1 MAARSQVCRDWWLD
15 RASGRVRE
23 PARRAK
29 GVPVSSRLRWLPTA
43 WALLLAGLML
53 GPALGSGYVL
63 TYDMVW
69 VPDLALRNDLLGLG
83 SALPR
88 AVPSDALVAV
98 LDEVVPGMLLQK
110 LVLVG
115 SFVAAGAGGAALV
128 ADLSVPVRCLAAS
141 LFVWNPF
148 VVERLVLG
156 HWPVLLGYAALPWLV
171 LAAQRYR
178 RAGRL
183 PVARWWLLPLGSLS
197 ASAGLA
203 SAVVV
208 LAFGLARDL
217 RANAALV
224 ALVAAANVPWVTAG
238 LLHAGEALTNRVG
251 AEVFALR
258 GEGFLAAPLT
268 ALGLGGVW
276 NSEVVPA
283 TREGVLAVVALG
295 VIAALAGLGARGW
308 LRCVGSR
315 DAAAFAVCCALGW
328 GVAVFS
334 WAAPDAMAWLAAEV
348 PGAGLLRDGSRL
360 LGLCALATFTLCAH
374 GAERLGGLIH
384 GHGERLVVT
393 GLLALVP
400 VSLMPDAAWGSS
412 GALSAVDYPASYAS
426 AREAIGDADGADV
439 LVLPFSSYR
448 APAWND
454 GHKVLDPLG
463 RYLEPDYVASDEL
476 TVAGKTIVGED
487 PRGDAVRRA
496 LAAARDARGAALAR
510 LGIGTVVIDKTAPGT
525 SPDVPGR
532 VISDTPEL
540 TVLAL
545 GNPAPQ
551 GPPRSWLVAML
562 LAWLVWVAM
571 GTVGVVRACRERS
584 SRNPSVP

>member
-1 MAARSQVCRDWWLD
+1 M
-15 RASGRVRE
+15 
-23 PARRAK
+23 
-29 GVPVSSRLRWLPTA
+29 SSRLRWFPTV
-43 WALLLAGLML
+43 WAFLLATLLL
-53 GPALGSGYVL
+53 GPALAPGYVL

-88 AVPSDALVAV
+88 AVPSDAVVAV

-110 LVLVG
+110 LVLLG
-115 SFVAAGAGGAALV
+115 SLVAAGAGGAALV
-128 ADLSVPVRCLAAS
+128 AGSSVPVRCLAVS
-141 LFVWNPF
+141 LMVWNPF

-156 HWPVLLGYAALPWLV
+156 HWPVLVGYAALPWLA
-171 LAAQRYR
+171 LAARQHRT
-178 RAGRL
+178 AGRSPAAL
-183 PVARWWLLPLGSLS
+183 WWLLPLGSLS

-208 LAFGLARDL
+208 LAFGLTRDP

-238 LLHAGEALTNRVG
+238 LLHADEALTNPVG

-258 GEGFLAAPLT
+258 GEGFLAAPFT

-276 NSEVVPA
+276 NSEVVPT
-283 TREGVLAVVALG
+283 TREGVLAVVALA
-295 VIAALAGLGARGW
+295 VLVVLAGIGARGW
-308 LRCVGSR
+308 LRSVGRR
-315 DAAAFAVCCALGW
+315 DAAALTVCWALGW
-328 GVAVFS
+328 GVAVAS
-334 WAAPDAMAWLAAEV
+334 WATPDAMAWLASEV

-360 LGLCALATFTLCAH
+360 LGLCALATVTLCAH
-374 GAERLGGLIH
+374 GAERLGGLVP

-393 GLLALVP
+393 GLMALVP

-426 AREAIGDADGADV
+426 ARVAIGDGDGADV

-476 TVAGKTIVGED
+476 TVAGQAIAGED
-487 PRGDAVRRA
+487 PRGDDVRRA
-496 LAAARDARGAALAR
+496 LAVAPDARAAALAR
-510 LGIGTVVIDKTAPGT
+510 LGIGTVVVDKGAPGT
-525 SPDVPGR
+525 PPDVPGQL
-532 VISDTPEL
+532 ISDTPEL
-540 TVLAL
+540 TALAL
-545 GNPAPQ
+545 ENPAPL
-551 GPPRSWLVAML
+551 GPPRPWVLAML
-562 LAWLVWVAM
+562 LAWLAWIATGV
-571 GTVGVVRACRERS
+571 TGVVRGGRS
-584 SRNPSVP
+584 RSFRNASGP